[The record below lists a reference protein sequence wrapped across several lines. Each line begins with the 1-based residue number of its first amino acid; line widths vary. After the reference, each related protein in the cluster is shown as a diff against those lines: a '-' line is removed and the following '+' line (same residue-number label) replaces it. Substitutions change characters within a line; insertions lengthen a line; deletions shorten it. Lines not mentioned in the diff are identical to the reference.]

1 MTGSRSISLA
11 LGRGESLRTQIYQD
25 LREKLRGGAIGPGD
39 RLVDVSIARSL
50 GVSRMPVREALTQLV
65 SEGHLVSTSRG
76 FVLPELAPED
86 IASIF
91 EVRRLLE
98 PRAAANAARDLSEA
112 DLDRLE
118 VAVASA
124 EAAVAQGDVPLL
136 AEANA
141 VFRATWISALRNV
154 RLAETIERFAD
165 QVHVVRRET
174 LRDSVTREIVLD
186 GMRSILAAFRAR
198 DALAAQDRMTKFM
211 HDAEQSYERLN
222 RGGDDGANGETGL
235 EFADG

>member
-1 MTGSRSISLA
+1 MAETRSISIVP
-11 LGRGESLRTQIYQD
+11 GRGESLRAQIYED

-65 SEGHLVSTSRG
+65 SEGHLVSTTRG
-76 FVLPELAPED
+76 FALPELAPED
-86 IASIF
+86 IADIF

-118 VAVASA
+118 AAVASA
-124 EAAVAQGDVPLL
+124 EAAVAAGDVRLL

-141 VFRATWISALRNV
+141 VFRATWIASLRNT
-154 RLAETIERFAD
+154 RLAGTIERFAD

-174 LRDSVTREIVLD
+174 LRDAGTRDIVLE
-186 GMRSILAAFRAR
+186 GMRGIYAAFRAR
-198 DALAAQDRMTKFM
+198 DALAAQDRMTRFM
-211 HDAEQSYERLN
+211 HDAEQSYARLN
-222 RGGDDGANGETGL
+222 RGEDCQAIGETGL
-235 EFADG
+235 EAADG